1 MAPHTCHEDG
11 DTLRSKHFLY
21 LKAALSVFYTCYSN
35 CWLMLYLLVK
45 GKQQLPGYSLLS
57 YSNHNKIFLRSQ
69 TVTIAVFFLSEGK
82 RSQHGFHP
90 VNTFVK
96 EPKFKA
102 EVQLCQSLK
111 RIFLTASVCLT
122 VFFHML
128 FLPYFFRFL
137 CYMKTNQIIMMI
149 VFPVRRPYNT
159 QKWCFKARIDA
170 MGGSS
175 EVKTCLTL
183 QKSMSACDIFTSELQ
198 GLGPDKQP
206 WVHTFIFDLHKQL
219 SLSFLV
225 PQHVIL
231 RKTIANNKCVHTV
244 YDLFHLYLSS
254 ASYTKTTFHCSRLH
268 IIPFWQLMFE

>member
-1 MAPHTCHEDG
+1 MLSAFYTLYITFLHMHTQQFPLHGSSYMSWRWWHSQE
-11 DTLRSKHFLY
+11 HFLY

-57 YSNHNKIFLRSQ
+57 YSNHNNIFLRSQ

-128 FLPYFFRFL
+128 FGG
-137 CYMKTNQIIMMI
+137 
-149 VFPVRRPYNT
+149 V
-159 QKWCFKARIDA
+159 KW
-170 MGGSS
+170 S
-175 EVKTCLTL
+175 ENMPHPAEINERV
-183 QKSMSACDIFTSELQ
+183 
-198 GLGPDKQP
+198 
-206 WVHTFIFDLHKQL
+206 WH
-219 SLSFLV
+219 
-225 PQHVIL
+225 
-231 RKTIANNKCVHTV
+231 
-244 YDLFHLYLSS
+244 FHLW
-254 ASYTKTTFHCSRLH
+254 ATRSRA
-268 IIPFWQLMFE
+268 W